1 MAGSRFSFRDFA
13 LIIASFVLFLCA
25 NKLFEYNSIL
35 PKHAIGSISQQDA
48 TATPLVPSSRDDS
61 SSATIGMFI
70 PPGKAVAMPSV
81 QITEEDEKKIGR
93 GIYGGKG
100 DKPHLGGFT
109 SFDVRPT

>member
-1 MAGSRFSFRDFA
+1 
-13 LIIASFVLFLCA
+13 
-25 NKLFEYNSIL
+25 
-35 PKHAIGSISQQDA
+35 
-48 TATPLVPSSRDDS
+48 
-61 SSATIGMFI
+61 MFI